1 MTFIAGIIVGVLL
14 CIFDV
19 IVRKSF
25 TGRAIEHVIAP
36 KGQVIKGDVVEQM
49 VPLEEIISQ

>member
-1 MTFIAGIIVGVLL
+1 MTFIAGIIVGILL

-25 TGRAIEHVIAP
+25 IGRAIEHAVAP
-36 KGQVIKGDVVEQM
+36 KGQVIKAGVIEQ
-49 VPLEEIISQ
+49 VIPLEEIISQ